1 MLIYGICMSE
11 IRDSEIDWDKVE
23 KLLESYDSSL
33 HGDFKE
39 YVNYDDSETPE
50 EQEYWKK
57 EWFLAYDSMG
67 YHGLGAFLHDVIK
80 KEEDID
86 LDMGD
91 SNGFILGIAPDLP
104 WYYSENIRNLTN
116 DMFCAL
122 IAKYVKKISDHV
134 PAVQMWDCSA
144 D

>member
-1 MLIYGICMSE
+1 M
-11 IRDSEIDWDKVE
+11 
-23 KLLESYDSSL
+23 ESYDSSL
-33 HGDFKE
+33 HRDFKE
-39 YVNYDDSETPE
+39 YVNYDDSETQE
-50 EQEYWKK
+50 ELEYWKK

-91 SNGFILGIAPDLP
+91 SNGFILGIAPNLP

-116 DMFCAL
+116 DKFCAL
-122 IAKYVKKISDHV
+122 IADYVKRISDHV
-134 PAVQMWDCSA
+134 PAVQMWDCS
-144 D
+144 DD

>member
-11 IRDSEIDWDKVE
+11 IKDSEIDWDKVE

-33 HGDFKE
+33 HGAFKE

-91 SNGFILGIAPDLP
+91 SNGFILGIARTCHGV
-104 WYYSENIRNLTN
+104 IRNT
-116 DMFCAL
+116 
-122 IAKYVKKISDHV
+122 
-134 PAVQMWDCSA
+134 
-144 D
+144 